1 MKKDK
6 VKKLAEQ
13 ITKTLFGRMFL
24 VGLALILQFGWILL
38 TVMTLD
44 NKYPIVSILIQLAS
58 VLAVLWIVSKNIN
71 PAYKLAW
78 TILILAMPVAGTVI
92 YFLFG
97 KSRLAR
103 SLNGRFMEE
112 YANTEQL
119 LTEEPQT
126 REQLEAVSADA
137 AIQSRYIRDL
147 AGFPVYRKTRTH
159 YFHVGQELY
168 KEMIAQLQ
176 KAEHFIFMEY
186 FIINDGEMWQGI
198 LDILEEKARMGLD
211 VRLIYDDVGCVNT
224 LPADFRVRLERCGI
238 RCQVFNPFV
247 PVLSVVLNNR
257 DHRKITVIDGH
268 TAFTGGINL
277 ADEYINRRERFGYW
291 KDTGVILQGDAAWSF
306 TVMFLRMW
314 SVLSGKK
321 PEYEKYRPNVWRQE
335 AFEDDGFVQPYCDTP
350 LDNETVGENV
360 YLNIINR
367 AKKYVYIFTPYLISD
382 NEVITAL
389 CLAAK
394 SGIDVRIVTPGIPDK
409 KMVFLLTQSYY
420 GTLLQAG
427 VRIFEYKPGFLHA
440 KSFVCDDE
448 IATVGTINLDYRS
461 LYLHFECG
469 VWLYRSEAV
478 LQIKEDALSI
488 FGQCR
493 EIRWE
498 DWENR
503 SLRTRFF
510 QSVLRLFAPL
520 GAGETNEEGLSV
532 LASSGEF
539 DVLITGDMGGD
550 VEQLLL
556 EHVQL
561 PHVELMVAGHHGSKY
576 STSSELLSAIQPET
590 AVISVG
596 ADNRYGHPAQ
606 ETLERLA
613 AAGTELYRTE
623 LQGTV
628 LIRALGK

>member
-119 LTEEPQT
+119 LTEEPRT

-198 LDILEEKARMGLD
+198 LDILEEKAQMGLD

-314 SVLSGKK
+314 SVLSGEK
-321 PEYEKYRPNVWRQE
+321 PEYEKYRPNVWLQE
-335 AFEDDGFVQPYCDTP
+335 AFKDDGFVQPYCDTP

-493 EIRWE
+493 EIQWE

-520 GAGETNEEGLSV
+520 L
-532 LASSGEF
+532 
-539 DVLITGDMGGD
+539 
-550 VEQLLL
+550 
-556 EHVQL
+556 
-561 PHVELMVAGHHGSKY
+561 
-576 STSSELLSAIQPET
+576 
-590 AVISVG
+590 
-596 ADNRYGHPAQ
+596 
-606 ETLERLA
+606 
-613 AAGTELYRTE
+613 
-623 LQGTV
+623 
-628 LIRALGK
+628 